1 MTPLEQALRER
12 HLQVESRLHRAAV
25 LVDRHTRPG
34 REAAARLIT
43 QANAIKRGAEIPD
56 YARTEGENG

>member
-1 MTPLEQALRER
+1 MSPIEQAMQERYRKADAKLEQA
-12 HLQVESRLHRAAV
+12 AA

-43 QANAIKRGAEIPD
+43 QANAIKRGAEIPR
-56 YARTEGENG
+56 YARAGA